1 MSNSLKNTMI
11 CISEPNR
18 GICSW
23 GIQIYS
29 TDNPE
34 IVERFRQLCQIRLVD
49 SELGRKCETSHQG
62 DESDTTWQY
71 FEFSGISWNNNL
83 PKELR
88 LKCQE
93 IAKELGFEGISI
105 GEPNGSFSAV

>member
-1 MSNSLKNTMI
+1 MSNSLANTI
-11 CISEPNR
+11 IHISKPNR

-34 IVERFRQLCQIRLVD
+34 IVERFRQLCQTRLVD
-49 SELGRKCETSHQG
+49 SELGREYETSRQG

-71 FEFSGISWNNNL
+71 FEFSGISWNNNF
-83 PKELR
+83 PEKLR

-105 GEPNGSFSAV
+105 GEPNGSLSAV